1 MNIDFNAFATI
12 ALGVAV
18 GKFTAFLMQELYY
31 ISTFKIRNKTKYD
44 PET

>member
-31 ISTFKIRNKTKYD
+31 KISTKRRTK
-44 PET
+44 PRL